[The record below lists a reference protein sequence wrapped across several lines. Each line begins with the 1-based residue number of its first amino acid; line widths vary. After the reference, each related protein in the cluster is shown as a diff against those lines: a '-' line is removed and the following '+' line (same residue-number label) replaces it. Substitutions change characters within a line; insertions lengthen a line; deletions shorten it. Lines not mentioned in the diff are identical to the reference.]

1 MPQIVIN
8 THRSP
13 RFVNVGEDPR
23 IIPHRGWIG
32 HRQWEG
38 NRHYGF
44 VSAGQGTVYSNPFR
58 NLEIGDVVFAFI
70 SGEGYVGVGVVN
82 QRAVP
87 IRNFKFGGLTLRDLD
102 VDDRIITAQEVSYD
116 FVPQLTSI
124 RKTLF
129 RNANNDE
136 LTDYAVGVEWK
147 RTVPIIDKF
156 GEQLLRFWDEMEN
169 EERDQLLTEILDYA
183 NSSPSSFRREMSQIR
198 FNETYDPLPIV
209 AEALVKQAQNW
220 GDFFVETIQA
230 IFAEA
235 KRSTKPK
242 NILEL
247 VYEFTL
253 MEDSEHPFVQR
264 LVDILHNES
273 QSEHLESR
281 LAAISRLP
289 PFLENKTVRN
299 SSKIKKSLQHML
311 SDNNWKVRYVTY
323 HSLKLDNMLPPN
335 TKLRIQDK
343 LRAIILG
350 EPKMY

>member
-13 RFVNVGEDPR
+13 RFVNVGEDR
-23 IIPHRGWIG
+23 SIIPHRGWIG

-87 IRNFKFGGLTLRDLD
+87 IRNFNFGGLTLRDLD

-136 LTDYAVGVEWK
+136 LTDYAVGVEWL
-147 RTVPIIDKF
+147 RTVPRNNAYWVR
-156 GEQLLRFWDEMEN
+156 GVNLLATM
-169 EERDQLLTEILDYA
+169 LTSCTLRNQPRTI
-183 NSSPSSFRREMSQIR
+183 Q
-198 FNETYDPLPIV
+198 
-209 AEALVKQAQNW
+209 
-220 GDFFVETIQA
+220 FVEENFNVR
-230 IFAEA
+230 IF
-235 KRSTKPK
+235 
-242 NILEL
+242 
-247 VYEFTL
+247 
-253 MEDSEHPFVQR
+253 
-264 LVDILHNES
+264 
-273 QSEHLESR
+273 
-281 LAAISRLP
+281 
-289 PFLENKTVRN
+289 VRN
-299 SSKIKKSLQHML
+299 
-311 SDNNWKVRYVTY
+311 
-323 HSLKLDNMLPPN
+323 PN
-335 TKLRIQDK
+335 R
-343 LRAIILG
+343 
-350 EPKMY
+350 